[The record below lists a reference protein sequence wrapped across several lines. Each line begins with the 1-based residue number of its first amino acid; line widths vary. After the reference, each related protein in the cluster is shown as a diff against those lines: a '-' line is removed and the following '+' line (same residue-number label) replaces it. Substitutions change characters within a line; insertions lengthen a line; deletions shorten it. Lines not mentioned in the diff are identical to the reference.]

1 MKQTRAGEMFNRPV
15 FLFSY
20 LLSALSIHVLVID
33 EMFSAADQ
41 SVPLAVLHGDGPGG
55 HHYRVVRHQHAFT
68 SQEGPAVPRVRRG
81 QGDLPPA
88 PCLPH
93 PAAGAHLPL
102 WDVSLQVSD
111 VMNRII

>member
-41 SVPLAVLHGDGPGG
+41 SVPLAVLHGDGAGG
-55 HHYRVVRHQHAFT
+55 DHHRVVRHQHA
-68 SQEGPAVPRVRRG
+68 SQDQHGRHLPRV
-81 QGDLPPA
+81 
-88 PCLPH
+88 
-93 PAAGAHLPL
+93 
-102 WDVSLQVSD
+102 
-111 VMNRII
+111 